1 MDRIDPQRFKEF
13 KEIRDR
19 QWEKM
24 WDEIISEGI
33 RVCYLWE
40 GEAPGWNPEAT
51 GSQPRI
57 ALYPVKDKNRG
68 TVIICAGGA
77 FIFKSF
83 NEAKPVAEYFHK
95 AGLNAAILDYRV
107 QPHPQE
113 ICCRDGLR
121 AIRFLR
127 ANAGIFGIPAD
138 KIAIGGF
145 SAGGM
150 LSAYTAT
157 RFDYGDPES
166 DDPVER
172 VSSRPDAAL
181 ILYGAMSPASF
192 GTGGLGYDIKK
203 QNEIAQLDN
212 VKNLRHDCPPFFIFQ
227 THEDDPRSAM
237 NFGKELA
244 DRGIPFEVH
253 TFAKGPHGGGLYN
266 GKDDTPDFPHTARWA
281 ELAVEWLVELGF

>member
-1 MDRIDPQRFKEF
+1 MDRIDPQRFQELKEL
-13 KEIRDR
+13 RDR
-19 QWEKM
+19 LWVNM
-24 WDEIISEGI
+24 WDEIESEGI
-33 RVCYLWE
+33 PVYYLWE
-40 GEAPGWNPEAT
+40 GEAPDWNPEAA

-57 ALYPVKDKNRG
+57 ALYPVMNSNRG

-83 NEAKPVAEYFHK
+83 NEAKPVAEYFCK

-107 QPHPQE
+107 RPHSQE
-113 ICCRDGLR
+113 VCCSDGLR
-121 AIRFLR
+121 AVRYLR
-127 ANAGIFGIPAD
+127 ANAGKFGIPAD

-157 RFDYGDPES
+157 RFDYGNPDANDPI
-166 DDPVER
+166 ER

-181 ILYGAMSPASF
+181 ILYGAMSPASMS
-192 GTGGLGYDIKK
+192 GGGLGYDIKK
-203 QNEIAQLDN
+203 QNETAKLDN

-227 THEDDPRSAM
+227 THQDDPRSAM
-237 NFGKELA
+237 IFGKELA

-253 TFAKGPHGGGLYN
+253 TFANGPHGGGLYN
-266 GKDDTPDFPHTARWA
+266 GKDDTPDFPHTSRWA
-281 ELAVEWLVELGF
+281 QLAVEWLEELGF